1 MHYRAFARIISVH
14 LSLRLDL
21 VRMVTSPL
29 GFRQLQRPY
38 TQGLSMSE
46 DRYEALLGQGSL
58 E

>member
-1 MHYRAFARIISVH
+1 
-14 LSLRLDL
+14 
-21 VRMVTSPL
+21 MVTSPL

-46 DRYEALLGQGSL
+46 DRYEAWLGQGSL